1 MKQKELTLFRRD
13 CYTDADYKEWCEDNN
28 EKYDEND
35 TYAFYEWESQM
46 EQWDFED
53 MLDNCKYSKLKDNA
67 VVIVGSLGLWYGR
80 RDITPTKCE
89 NFADAIYK
97 CMGGC
102 AEIQE
107 VVKKGNRID
116 VTTAHHDGRNYYSI
130 FFLTEIGADR
140 LDRNGTISVKNR
152 ENIMKLPEYLWY

>member
-1 MKQKELTLFRRD
+1 
-13 CYTDADYKEWCEDNN
+13 
-28 EKYDEND
+28 
-35 TYAFYEWESQM
+35 
-46 EQWDFED
+46 

-140 LDRNGTISVKNR
+140 LDRNGTISVNNR